1 MGTTIDEKP
10 VVADEDDAGS
20 GMPTVRDASIG
31 LAIGVGLL
39 YLGTRPSS
47 RLLSWPLIGLGVL
60 FVLVMGAY
68 IIASYWD
75 RIWPPARKLV
85 KRTRGHVRKDPQLG
99 TLIRDLETQAWEGSF
114 TSQGR
119 TIEFLIRGDDQPP
132 AALVSRAR
140 EVIADFPALERRM
153 ADYLEREAAAEQ
165 EGETATEIR
174 ALRIHTLFFESPD
187 RPGEV
192 DIHLDGPDEIHY
204 WTCKYV
210 DGELKDLWV
219 DNN

>member
-1 MGTTIDEKP
+1 MGSTIDEGP
-10 VVADEDDAGS
+10 AVPGADDAGE

-39 YLGTRPSS
+39 YLGTRLSS
-47 RLLSWPLIGLGVL
+47 PFLSWLLIGLGVL

-68 IIASYWD
+68 IIAVFWP
-75 RIWPPARKLV
+75 RISSPARTLAARARGRA
-85 KRTRGHVRKDPQLG
+85 RTDPQLG
-99 TLIRDLETQAWEGSF
+99 TLIHSRDTGAWEGSF
-114 TSQGR
+114 TSEGR
-119 TIEFLIRGDDQPP
+119 TIEILIRGNDEAPP
-132 AALVSRAR
+132 ALVKRAR
-140 EVIADFPALERRM
+140 EVAAEFPALERRM
-153 ADYLEREAAAEQ
+153 AEYLEREAAAE
-165 EGETATEIR
+165 EEAETASEIR

-187 RPGEV
+187 RPDDV

>member
-10 VVADEDDAGS
+10 VVADEDDAGN
-20 GMPTVRDASIG
+20 GMPTVRDAAIG

-39 YLGTRPSS
+39 FLGTRLSS

-68 IIASYWD
+68 IVASYWE
-75 RIWPPARKLV
+75 RIWPPARKFV
-85 KRTRGHVRKDPQLG
+85 KRAQGHVRKDPQLG

-114 TSQGR
+114 TSEGR
-119 TIEFLIRGDDQPP
+119 TIEFLIRGDDEPP
-132 AALVSRAR
+132 PVLVRGAR
-140 EVIADFPALERRM
+140 DVVAEFPTLERRM
-153 ADYLEREAAAEQ
+153 ADFLEREAAAE
-165 EGETATEIR
+165 EDPETASEIR
-174 ALRIHTLFFESPD
+174 ALRIDTLFFESPD
-187 RPGEV
+187 RPHDV